1 MGACTSAL
9 NVEPTKPSAEMS
21 GGVITAV
28 ATTVVTAVALTVETV
43 VSVPIV
49 AVRLAV
55 ATTCAIVAT
64 ATVTIMMTAMAVGE
78 GLAFLFCCRMPQSC
92 DGGMDIG
99 EGLRLGVRD
108 LGRMLWMAVQPPFR

>member
-21 GGVITAV
+21 GVVTGVITAV
-28 ATTVVTAVALTVETV
+28 RLTVETV

-64 ATVTIMMTAMAVGE
+64 ATVTIMMTAMALVE
-78 GLAFLFCCRMPQSC
+78 GLTFLFCCRMPQSC
-92 DGGMDIG
+92 DGG
-99 EGLRLGVRD
+99 EVLRLGLRD

>member
-9 NVEPTKPSAEMS
+9 NVETPTKPSAEMS
-21 GGVITAV
+21 GVVKGVITAV
-28 ATTVVTAVALTVETV
+28 AFTAEAV
-43 VSVPIV
+43 VSVPVV

-92 DGGMDIG
+92 DGGMDIE